1 MTGLSAPMRGILW
14 MLLQAASMAVT
25 MAAVRKLSIQMP
37 IVEIIFFRALIGFA
51 IQAPWLMQTG
61 PSVFRPAALGLVTLR
76 STFVFAAMVLW
87 FAALA
92 AMPISDAVAL
102 QFTLPLFAIM
112 GAGLILGEEVGAR
125 RLAAAAAGFA
135 GALVIIR
142 PGFVEINPM
151 ALVVLVSAA
160 FVAAVQIT
168 TKRLAGRVP
177 GAVLVFH
184 MNLLML
190 PIAAIAVA
198 PVWMTPQMADI
209 PWLLAV
215 GVFGNIA
222 HIFMMRAMQAADA
235 SLVAPVDFMRL
246 PMAAG
251 LGWLLFR
258 ETSDIWTWAGAAI
271 IFANATYIARRET
284 ESVPSKPERP

>member
-1 MTGLSAPMRGILW
+1 MIGLSDPVRGILW
-14 MLLQAASMAVT
+14 MLLQAASMAAT
-25 MAAVRKLSIQMP
+25 MAAVRKLSIELP
-37 IVEIIFFRALIGFA
+37 IVEIIFIRALIGFA
-51 IQAPWLMQTG
+51 IQIPWLVRTG
-61 PSVFRPAALGLVTLR
+61 PAAFRPPALGLVTLR
-76 STFVFAAMVLW
+76 SVFVFAAMVLW

-112 GAGLILGEEVGAR
+112 GAGLFLGEAVGAR
-125 RLAAAAAGFA
+125 RWAAAVAGFA

-142 PGFVEINPM
+142 PGFVEIDPM

-160 FVAAVQIT
+160 FVAAVQLT
-168 TKRLAGRVP
+168 TKRLAGRVS

-190 PIAAIAVA
+190 PLTAIAVA
-198 PVWMTPQMADI
+198 PVWVTPQIGDI

-222 HIFMMRAMQAADA
+222 HIFLMRAMQAADA
-235 SLVAPVDFMRL
+235 SLVALVDFMRL
-246 PMAAG
+246 PLAAA
-251 LGWLLFR
+251 LGWIMFR
-258 ETSDIWTWAGAAI
+258 ETSDLWTWAGAAV
-271 IFANATYIARRET
+271 IFAAVAWNTRF
-284 ESVPSKPERP
+284 ESRAS